1 MSDLNQ
7 IALALAKAQV
17 QFKPLIKNK
26 EAKITS
32 PKGSY
37 SYKYADLAEVF
48 LTIRQALA
56 DNEIAVVQSTHLAD
70 KGLVLITN
78 LIHSSGQTIKSVYPL
93 DRHPDPKAMGIELS
107 YHRRYQLCAIVG
119 IASDDDTDGDGYYD
133 IKPKKKGKDED
144 ETESKRRGL
153 DPNLLE
159 RAIEKIKAADTADS
173 LRLTY
178 SDSYRLATDAGDK
191 DAAAKLVTE
200 YRAHK
205 LYVAPK
211 AKEGALT

>member
-7 IALALAKAQV
+7 IALALAKAQL

-32 PKGSY
+32 SKGSY

-144 ETESKRRGL
+144 ESESKRRGL
-153 DPNLLE
+153 DPAILE
-159 RAIEKIKAADTADS
+159 RSINTIKNAETADS
-173 LRLTY
+173 LRLVY
-178 SDSYRLATDAGDK
+178 SEAYRVATDAGDK

-200 YRAHK
+200 YRAHP
-205 LYVAPK
+205 LYVTPK
-211 AKEGALT
+211 TKQGALT

>member
-7 IALALAKAQV
+7 IALALSKAQL
-17 QFKPLIKNK
+17 QFKPLIKGK
-26 EAKITS
+26 EAKIQS
-32 PKGSY
+32 SKGSY
-37 SYKYADLAEVF
+37 FYKYADLAEVF
-48 LTIRQALA
+48 IAIRQALA

-70 KGLVLITN
+70 RGLVLITN

-144 ETESKRRGL
+144 ESESKRRGL
-153 DPNLLE
+153 DPAILE
-159 RAIEKIKAADTADS
+159 RSINQIKNAETADS
-173 LRLTY
+173 LRLVY
-178 SDSYRLATDAGDK
+178 SEAYRVATDAGDK
-191 DAAAKLVTE
+191 DAAAKLVAE
-200 YRAHK
+200 YRAHQ
-205 LYVAPK
+205 LYVTPK
-211 AKEGALT
+211 TKQGALT